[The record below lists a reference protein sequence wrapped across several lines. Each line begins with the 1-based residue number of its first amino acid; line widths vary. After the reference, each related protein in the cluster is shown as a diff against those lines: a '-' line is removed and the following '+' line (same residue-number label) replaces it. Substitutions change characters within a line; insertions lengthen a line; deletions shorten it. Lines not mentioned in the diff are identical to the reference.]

1 MRKLFIVLACC
12 MLWTSEA
19 HAEPPQP
26 IPAPTV
32 PAELAVPEGH
42 VVVLRARA
50 EGVQIYECKLKADKF
65 QWILKT
71 PEADL
76 FDDNG
81 DKIGTH
87 SAGPTWTASDG
98 SKVVGKL
105 PPKAVARPGTV
116 AWLLIEAKPS
126 DQKKGTFARI
136 SHIQRVDTWAGRP
149 PAKAEKADEGK
160 TVRVKYEATYYFYQK
175 K

>member
-1 MRKLFIVLACC
+1 MRNLMVMFCC
-12 MLWTSEA
+12 VAWMTEA
-19 HAEPPQP
+19 HAEPSTP

-50 EGVQIYECKLKADKF
+50 EGVQIYECKEKDGKP
-65 QWILKT
+65 QWILKA

-87 SAGPTWTASDG
+87 SAGPTWTATDG
-98 SKVVGKL
+98 SKVVGML
-105 PPKAVARPGTV
+105 PPKAVARPGTI
-116 AWLLIEAKPS
+116 AWLLIEAKTS
-126 DQKKGTFARI
+126 KEGKKTLAGI
-136 SHIQRVDTWAGRP
+136 SYIQRVDTWAGQP

-160 TVRVKYEATYYFYQK
+160 TVRVKYEATYYFYRK
-175 K
+175 R